1 MHFANPIQTGIFFA
15 SSDGHQ
21 NIALITSQHF
31 QHLGITVID
40 TMTLF
45 HNYDVILSI
54 QTPVEVPQN
63 EKYLNAKVSDEMK
76 ELLRPC
82 SH

>member
-1 MHFANPIQTGIFFA
+1 M
-15 SSDGHQ
+15 
-21 NIALITSQHF
+21 
-31 QHLGITVID
+31 ID

-45 HNYDVILSI
+45 HNYEVILSI
-54 QTPVEVPQN
+54 QIPLEVPQS